1 MNVKL
6 RVVASVVVALGVC
19 GLVRAQESR
28 PQESKPAASA
38 AGLIPRSVLFGN
50 PEKAGAQISPDGT
63 KLSFLA
69 PVDGVLNVWVG
80 PSGRI
85 QDAKPVTS
93 DTKRGI
99 RQYFW
104 AYTSQHVIFLQDTNG
119 DENWRAFSVD
129 LATGKT
135 IPLTPF
141 ENVAVQVQQVSD
153 KFPEEVV
160 LGINDR
166 DPSLHDLYR
175 VNIRTGERTLMLQN
189 DGFMSFS
196 VDDNFKVRF
205 GQKMVESG
213 DVEEYKAVE
222 KDGKLAFEEYQ
233 KIPREDTDGTGEIGY
248 DATGNIRY
256 VRDTRGRDTSAIF
269 AVDLT
274 SGEKKVVF
282 QYDQCDAGQALIH
295 PTKKTI
301 QAVEYEYEKPRWG
314 IIDRDLELD
323 WQFLRKNTGD
333 GTMIIASRS
342 HDDRIW
348 IVGVAPD
355 NASSRTYLY
364 DRGAHAGGGAPGEQ
378 KVTLLYVTRPG
389 LQGRPLSS
397 MTPVLVKTRDGLTMV
412 CYLTLPP
419 EADTN
424 NDRKADHPLP
434 MVLNVH
440 GGPWARDNWGFD
452 AEHQWLANRG
462 YAVLSVNYRGSTG
475 FGKKFLN
482 ASERQWGGKMHDD
495 LIDAVNWAI
504 KEKVADP
511 AKIAIYGGSYG
522 GYAALA
528 GLTFTP
534 ETFACGVDI
543 VGVSNLTTFMNTI
556 PPYWKPF
563 LEYMYKMVGDPRTE
577 EGKQFLLD
585 HSPVTHADKIV
596 RPLLIAQGAH
606 DPRVN
611 KAESDQIVKA
621 MTEKKIPVTYVVYPD
636 EGHGFA
642 RPQNRQSFYAV
653 AEAFLA
659 KHLGGRAEPVG
670 NDFKGSS
677 ITIEAG
683 AEQVPGIEG
692 AGGGK

>member
-1 MNVKL
+1 MKVQVRIVSL
-6 RVVASVVVALGVC
+6 LIAALGVS
-19 GLVRAQESR
+19 VS
-28 PQESKPAASA
+28 ASA
-38 AGLIPRSVLFGN
+38 LAQAGGEGGAGLIPRSVIFGN
-50 PEKAGAQISPDGT
+50 PEKAGAQVSPDGAR
-63 KLSFLA
+63 LSFLA

-80 PSGRI
+80 PSGRM
-85 QDAKPVTS
+85 QDAKPVTH

-104 AYTSQHVIFLQDTNG
+104 AYTSQHVIYLQDSNG

-141 ENVAVQVQQVSD
+141 DKVAVQVEQVSD

-189 DGFMSFS
+189 DGFMSYS
-196 VDDNFKVRF
+196 VDDDFRVRF

-213 DVEEYKAVE
+213 DVVEYKALD
-222 KDGKLAFEEYQ
+222 KDGKVEFEEYQ
-233 KIPREDTDGTGEIGY
+233 RIPREDFDGWGEVGY
-248 DATGNIRY
+248 DATGNVRY

-269 AVDLT
+269 AVDLKT
-274 SGEKKVVF
+274 GEKKTVF
-282 QYDQCDAGQALIH
+282 QFDKCDAGSVLIH

-301 QAVEYEYEKPRWG
+301 QAVEYEYEKPTWG

-323 WQFLRKNTGD
+323 WQFLRKNTGP
-333 GTMIIASRS
+333 GNLIVASRS
-342 HDDRIW
+342 HDDRVW

-355 NASSRTYLY
+355 DASSKTYLY
-364 DRGAHAGGGAPGEQ
+364 DRGAHAGGGATGEP
-378 KVTLLYVTRPG
+378 KVTLLYAMRPG
-389 LQGRPLSS
+389 LKGYTLAS
-397 MTPVLVKTRDGLTMV
+397 MTPELVKTRDGLTMV
-412 CYLTLPP
+412 CYLSLPP
-419 EADTN
+419 GSDAD
-424 NDRKADHPLP
+424 NDRVPDRPLP
-434 MVLNVH
+434 MVLDVH
-440 GGPWARDNWGFD
+440 GGPWARDSWGYNP
-452 AEHQWLANRG
+452 EHQWLANRG

-475 FGKKFLN
+475 FGKRFLN
-482 ASERQWGGKMHDD
+482 ASERQWGGTMQDD
-495 LIDAVNWAI
+495 LIDAVDWAI

-511 AKIAIYGGSYG
+511 AKVAIYGGSYG

-528 GLTFTP
+528 GMTFTP
-534 ETFACGVDI
+534 EKFACGVDI
-543 VGVSNLTTFMNTI
+543 VGVSNLTTFMKTI

-563 LEYMYKMVGDPRTE
+563 LEYMYKMVGDPRTD
-577 EGKQFLLD
+577 EGRKFLLER
-585 HSPVTHADKIV
+585 SPATHADKIV

-621 MTEKKIPVTYVVYPD
+621 MTDKKIPVTYVVYPD

-642 RPQNRQSFYAV
+642 RPENRQSFYAV

-659 KHLGGRAEPVG
+659 AHLGGRVEPVG
-670 NDFKGSS
+670 SDFKGSS
-677 ITIEAG
+677 IEIERG
-683 AEQVPGIEG
+683 ADQVPGIAE
-692 AGGGK
+692 ALKEKK